1 VFCETLKK
9 LQGGAEGSPPFVALL
24 ANGTSGDINNT
35 NFKSPRPR
43 KQPYEQIHYVANDLA
58 GKVNAALAKVTW
70 KDSAEL
76 AARFREPGI
85 RWRTIDAELL
95 QWARDVEARAPRLPK
110 GDIPV
115 GAKWATTPDYVQRL
129 SYAGRIQILAEAPQP
144 AKIPLQVLRIGDI
157 CIGTS
162 PCETF
167 AEMGLEF
174 KRRSPFPHSFIVE
187 LNHGYIGYLPT
198 PRHFELGG
206 YETWP
211 GTNYLEP
218 QASVKMLDSLVD
230 MAGELRGK

>member
-1 VFCETLKK
+1 
-9 LQGGAEGSPPFVALL
+9 VALL

-35 NFKSPRPR
+35 NFRTPRAR
-43 KQPYEQIHYVANDLA
+43 KQPYEQVNYVANDLA
-58 GKVNAALAKVTW
+58 GKVHAALAGVTW
-70 KDSAEL
+70 KDSAVL
-76 AARFREPGI
+76 GARFREPGI
-85 RWRTIDAELL
+85 SWRKIDAGLL
-95 QWARDVEARAPRLPK
+95 QWAKDVEAKAPRLPK

-129 SYAGRIQILAEAPQP
+129 SYAGRVQILAEAEQP

-174 KRRSPFPHSFIVE
+174 KRRSPFAQSFMVE

-218 QASVKMLDSLVD
+218 QASVKMLDALVE
-230 MAGELRGK
+230 MAGELRAP